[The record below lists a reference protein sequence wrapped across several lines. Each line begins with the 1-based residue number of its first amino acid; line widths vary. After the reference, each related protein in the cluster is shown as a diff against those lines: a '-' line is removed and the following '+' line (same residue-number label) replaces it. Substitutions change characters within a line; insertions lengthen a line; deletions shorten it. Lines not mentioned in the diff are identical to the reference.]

1 MKRFYDIATRCFRM
15 PALIAGIFLL
25 IAGAVACSEKK
36 APDVPKEQSDLLFE
50 TFRDLEQK
58 NYESALPKLKRYQEI
73 DRTNV
78 LIDHMINQVTTN
90 VYVVQLRSLLEQ
102 GNFAEA
108 EKLMRT
114 MLAEH
119 DELEDRVQLKD
130 FASRLNG
137 VDQLIRKL
145 EPVQN
150 SESLRNNAEHLRR
163 EAEKVFPAHKR
174 SLRMQNVNSNLL
186 MNWKKLKKTVPTS
199 GHGWMLWMQKTVMI
213 KNAQNSCGSMSQPCI
228 WMDSASRLSGNL
240 HPENKI
246 NV

>member
-163 EAEKVFPAHKR
+163 EAK
-174 SLRMQNVNSNLL
+174 SLPGSQKIIAYAER
-186 MNWKKLKKTVPTS
+186 KLKSADELEKIEKDRTNIWP
-199 GHGWMLWMQKTVMI
+199 WLDALDA
-213 KNAQNSCGSMSQPCI
+213 KNSDDKERAELLRIYVAALYLDGFGEPI
-228 WMDSASRLSGNL
+228 VRELA
-240 HPENKI
+240 P
-246 NV
+246 